1 MVKSLMDKTL
11 SATEGSLKRK
21 EYVVT
26 RGSRPPTIN
35 IKITSNK
42 LFDIDVDLVPGLD
55 LGDEVVIIPDSITT
69 NPEFNKKIFQRFGLM
84 KWISKEH
91 PCIREEDKDVIWRNC
106 SSSYERYM
114 FDICFEN
121 RERLYIIT
129 ACRVMKAV
137 VKSLRKNQNHAANL
151 LTSYHLK
158 TIAMYCIQHLTVPT
172 IAPPNYHLWGVR
184 EALGVF

>member
-1 MVKSLMDKTL
+1 MRLMVQNHSILNKRFSELQKHGVFEMDKRTYLINTKNLQENVFKSPMDKTL

-26 RGSRPPTIN
+26 RGSRPLTIN

-69 NPEFNKKIFQRFGLM
+69 NPEFNNKIFQRFGLM

-91 PCIREEDKDVIWRNC
+91 PCIREEDKDVI
-106 SSSYERYM
+106 
-114 FDICFEN
+114 
-121 RERLYIIT
+121 
-129 ACRVMKAV
+129 
-137 VKSLRKNQNHAANL
+137 
-151 LTSYHLK
+151 
-158 TIAMYCIQHLTVPT
+158 
-172 IAPPNYHLWGVR
+172 
-184 EALGVF
+184 